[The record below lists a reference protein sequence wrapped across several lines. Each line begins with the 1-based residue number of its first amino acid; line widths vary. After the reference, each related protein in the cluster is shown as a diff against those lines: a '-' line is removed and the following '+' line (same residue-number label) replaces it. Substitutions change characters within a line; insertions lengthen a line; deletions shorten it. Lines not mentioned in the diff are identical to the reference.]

1 MKSFQAFTRRVAF
14 AAVLLTA
21 SPMGLAQQADP
32 TPRKR
37 IDPWDQ
43 ATVTQIQAQ
52 RWVIGAKA
60 QQMGDTTIQ
69 GNKPGSKSCVTNV
82 GTTPPPPARTPR
94 YGPTPGGRQG
104 RITVVNGNIIN
115 VCK

>member
-1 MKSFQAFTRRVAF
+1 MKSFLA
-14 AAVLLTA
+14 LTA
-21 SPMGLAQQADP
+21 AMLLVSSPMCFAQQGDP
-32 TPRKR
+32 TPRKD
-37 IDPWDQ
+37 IDPWDK
-43 ATVTQIQAQ
+43 ATVTQIQAK
-52 RWVIGAKA
+52 RWIIGAQA
-60 QQMGDTTIQ
+60 QQNGDTQIR

-82 GTTPPPPARTPR
+82 GTTPQPQGRTPR